1 MEDFEKELA
10 EISKYFEKFA
20 MTEYELRAFLALV
33 MLGTSTPDNIA
44 MTAKIPRTSTYKIL
58 EKLEERGLITSMEG
72 RPKVFKARNIYE
84 VRKMFSENV
93 DVLFEKLTELS
104 DILTEKGE
112 PQLIFTIYG
121 RERVLE
127 KMREVLNSAEK
138 YATIST
144 PKLREIRQELGKE
157 IESAISRNV
166 TINIVA
172 PDNQRAPPGTRI
184 YRNNTLIA
192 TDVVADGTRA
202 IIAAPDLSACGYTDN
217 PILAEHLNEFVEILT
232 TRNGL
237 NHERSP

>member
-10 EISKYFEKFA
+10 DISKYFEKFA

-84 VRKMFSENV
+84 IRKMFSENV

-121 RERVLE
+121 KERVIE
-127 KMREVLNSAEK
+127 KMKEVLNSAEK

-157 IESAISRNV
+157 IESALSRNV
-166 TINIVA
+166 TVNIVA

-184 YRNNTLIA
+184 YRNNSLIA
-192 TDVVADGTRA
+192 TDLVADGSKA
-202 IIAAPDLSACGYTDN
+202 IIAAPDLSACGFTDN

-232 TRNGL
+232 TKNGMS
-237 NHERSP
+237 HERSA

>member
-10 EISKYFEKFA
+10 DISKYFEKFA

-121 RERVLE
+121 KERVIE
-127 KMREVLNSAEK
+127 KMKEVLNSAER

-144 PKLREIRQELGKE
+144 PRLREIRQELGKE
-157 IESAISRNV
+157 IESALSRNV

-184 YRNNTLIA
+184 YRNNSLIA
-192 TDVVADGTRA
+192 TDLVADGSKA
-202 IIAAPDLSACGYTDN
+202 IIAAPDLSACGFTDN

-232 TRNGL
+232 TKNGM
-237 NHERSP
+237 NHERLA

>member
-44 MTAKIPRTSTYKIL
+44 MTANIPRTSTYKIL

-127 KMREVLNSAEK
+127 KMREVLNSSEK

-232 TRNGL
+232 TRNGH
-237 NHERSP
+237 NYERSP

>member
-44 MTAKIPRTSTYKIL
+44 MTANIPRTSTYKIL

-72 RPKVFKARNIYE
+72 RPRVFKARNIYE

-127 KMREVLNSAEK
+127 KMREVLNSSEK

-184 YRNNTLIA
+184 YRNNSLIA

>member
-44 MTAKIPRTSTYKIL
+44 MTANIPRTSTYKIL

-127 KMREVLNSAEK
+127 KMREVLNSSEK

-184 YRNNTLIA
+184 YRNNSLIA

-232 TRNGL
+232 TRNGH
-237 NHERSP
+237 NYERSP

>member
-1 MEDFEKELA
+1 
-10 EISKYFEKFA
+10 
-20 MTEYELRAFLALV
+20 
-33 MLGTSTPDNIA
+33 
-44 MTAKIPRTSTYKIL
+44 
-58 EKLEERGLITSMEG
+58 
-72 RPKVFKARNIYE
+72 
-84 VRKMFSENV
+84 
-93 DVLFEKLTELS
+93 
-104 DILTEKGE
+104 
-112 PQLIFTIYG
+112 
-121 RERVLE
+121 
-127 KMREVLNSAEK
+127 
-138 YATIST
+138 
-144 PKLREIRQELGKE
+144 LREIRQELGKE

-237 NHERSP
+237 NHERLP